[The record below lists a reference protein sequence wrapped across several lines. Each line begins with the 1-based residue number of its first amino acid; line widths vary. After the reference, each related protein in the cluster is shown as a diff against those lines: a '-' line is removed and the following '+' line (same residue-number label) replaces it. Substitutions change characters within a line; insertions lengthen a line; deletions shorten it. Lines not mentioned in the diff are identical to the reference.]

1 MDSPS
6 RLELFLQKCLPDAS
20 RESLRRVLAAGACR
34 VDGVARPWGYRLLA
48 GAVVEVD
55 PEARISEVLPEQ
67 IPVEILYEDDDL
79 IAVNKPTGMLVHPT
93 TRVRTGTLANALRG
107 AGYREIHF
115 LHRLDRE
122 TSGVLVAAK
131 QLHRG
136 SPLARMFAEREVAK
150 RYLAMTA
157 GPVGWTERTVSL
169 AIARDPERTP
179 HWNVAEDGA
188 PAETRF
194 RWLGRG
200 PGGDLLEAVPVTGRT
215 NQIRIHSAAI
225 GHPLLGDTLYGG
237 APAARLFLHAWTL
250 EIPAEGD
257 GRRLIVAP
265 VPPEFSDEA
274 SHPSFG
280 V

>member
-1 MDSPS
+1 VA
-6 RLELFLQKCLPDAS
+6 LP
-20 RESLRRVLAAGACR
+20 
-34 VDGVARPWGYRLLA
+34 
-48 GAVVEVD
+48 
-55 PEARISEVLPEQ
+55 
-67 IPVEILYEDDDL
+67 
-79 IAVNKPTGMLVHPT
+79 
-93 TRVRTGTLANALRG
+93 
-107 AGYREIHF
+107 
-115 LHRLDRE
+115 
-122 TSGVLVAAK
+122 
-131 QLHRG
+131 
-136 SPLARMFAEREVAK
+136 
-150 RYLAMTA
+150 
-157 GPVGWTERTVSL
+157 
-169 AIARDPERTP
+169 IARDPERTP